1 MQSKPCRTMK
11 KNKTKQN
18 TDTVEEKELHC
29 YAIQERNKTECC
41 TVKSKL
47 KFYFLFWS
55 NSNVRSIYELRSG

>member
-29 YAIQERNKTECC
+29 YVMSLGKKQNRVLHSEIKIKN
-41 TVKSKL
+41 
-47 KFYFLFWS
+47 LF
-55 NSNVRSIYELRSG
+55 SILVEL